1 MYVCIYICMYV
12 CIYICMYVCM
22 YVCIIYRYMIYVC
35 MYDIYIY
42 ISADPGRQQG
52 GARQGREVVENKK
65 TPIQY
70 YTIYIY
76 SLRFSRMYRFGS
88 LQQQRHQLTSSSQ

>member
-1 MYVCIYICMYV
+1 MYLYIHIYICIYIYVYIYMYMY
-12 CIYICMYVCM
+12 IYICN
-22 YVCIIYRYMIYVC
+22 IYIHV
-35 MYDIYIY
+35 IY

-70 YTIYIY
+70 YTIYIV
-76 SLRFSRMYRFGS
+76 
-88 LQQQRHQLTSSSQ
+88 